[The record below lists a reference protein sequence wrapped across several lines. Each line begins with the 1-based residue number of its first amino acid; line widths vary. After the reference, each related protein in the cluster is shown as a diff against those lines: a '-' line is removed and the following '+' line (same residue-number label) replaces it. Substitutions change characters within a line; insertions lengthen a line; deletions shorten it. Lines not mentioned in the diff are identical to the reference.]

1 MSSRPAAHF
10 LLYAR
15 PQYAHFQRRSASF
28 RIREE
33 RTGEEISST
42 VGTGS
47 NEQSHGFLVPFV
59 PIKGVHIP
67 KEGKSRAMNIEM
79 KGQPGNMSVPALAAR
94 CLHEINSYR
103 RGETQDIPSYL
114 ELCHRARVQ
123 HDDVALEAL
132 RHCFSEFLRDCL
144 HRHPQKEVVCRFESE
159 EYYAALAFERFWQA
173 IIHRQVL
180 EFGTLAAALA
190 YLQASLN
197 GVILDTLR
205 AYSQSSNVAF
215 LETDGTGESVVEHA
229 EHGGALWEIIQ
240 RVLPNEREQR
250 VAYLLFHC
258 GLQPGEIVR
267 GNPQEFGDVQEVA
280 RLRRTIIARLVRSES
295 NLLEQ

>member
-1 MSSRPAAHF
+1 
-10 LLYAR
+10 
-15 PQYAHFQRRSASF
+15 
-28 RIREE
+28 
-33 RTGEEISST
+33 
-42 VGTGS
+42 
-47 NEQSHGFLVPFV
+47 
-59 PIKGVHIP
+59 
-67 KEGKSRAMNIEM
+67 MNIEM

-114 ELCHRARVQ
+114 ELFQRARVQ
-123 HDDVALEAL
+123 HDNGALEAL
-132 RHCFSEFLRDCL
+132 RHCFSEFLRDWIR
-144 HRHPQKEVVCRFESE
+144 RHPQKEVVCRFESE

-173 IIHRQVL
+173 VIHRQVL
-180 EFGTLAAALA
+180 EFDTLTAALA

-205 AYSQSSNVAF
+205 AYSQSSKVAF
-215 LETDGTGESVVEHA
+215 LETDDTGESVVENA

-240 RVLPNEREQR
+240 RMLPNEREQR

-295 NLLEQ
+295 NLLEQWKENTMAYNYYLSEKLAEAHRQDLLREAAQQQLVARLHQRRSLSRPVAHDLGLFLIKLGMWLKQQGEAIGSDL